1 MKERGAADKSIGDP
15 KGRGFT
21 AVKDVEDSPKNGQD
35 KSQLERLEVPAR

>member
-1 MKERGAADKSIGDP
+1 MQERGAEGKSIGDP

-21 AVKDVEDSPKNGQD
+21 AVKDVEESPKNGQE